1 MNIDKKIIRQAIDV
15 WGLQKQTRMCGEE
28 CLELAL
34 AIGKFLDRERTDQRM
49 EDVISEIADVNIMIA
64 QANIMF
70 DADKIQA
77 EIDRK
82 LERLKSR
89 LEKKEFK

>member
-1 MNIDKKIIRQAIDV
+1 MNIDKKIITRAIDQ
-15 WGLQKQTRMCGEE
+15 WGLQKQSRLIAEE
-28 CLELAL
+28 CQELSL
-34 AIGKFLDRERTDQRM
+34 AMGKFLDRERTDQRM